1 MSNLASHAATP
12 VKQVMVGLMSGTSL
26 DGISAAVVRFTEPP
40 LAAQLIGFTQRAY
53 THAERA
59 ELEHAMSGRA
69 TLAELTTLD
78 FSLGERLAQAAITA
92 IAEAG
97 AAKADIGAICSHG
110 QTIWHEPRVAT
121 WQIGNAAV
129 IAERVG
135 VDVISDFR
143 VRDMA
148 AGGEG
153 APLVPIA
160 DAMLFSHATHWR
172 ALQNLGGMANFTV
185 VPPGGV
191 LESIRALDTG
201 PGMAIVDL
209 VARRARPDL
218 PYDVDGKLALAGSA
232 IESVIATR
240 LADPWFAI
248 EPPKT
253 TGRERFGAA
262 YAIELWNDCMAARA
276 DCTPEDVVATAVE
289 LTARS
294 IALAFEKFVAEPVN
308 EVVASGGGAR
318 NPAMMAALA
327 AALAPRTLRSFDHL
341 YFDGEAKEAVAF
353 ALMGWLHLQRR
364 PGNVPGAT
372 GARGPRVLGALTPK

>member
-1 MSNLASHAATP
+1 MTASP
-12 VKQVMVGLMSGTSL
+12 KSVMVGLMSGTSL
-26 DGISAAVVRFTEPP
+26 DGISAAVVRFSEPP

-53 THAERA
+53 TAAERG

-69 TLAELTTLD
+69 TLAQLTALD
-78 FSLGERLAQAAITA
+78 FSMGERLAQAAISA
-92 IAEAG
+92 VAEAG
-97 AAKADIGAICSHG
+97 VARADIGAICSHG

-129 IAERVG
+129 IAERTG
-135 VDVISDFR
+135 VDVINDFR

-160 DAMLFSHATHWR
+160 DALLFSHPTTWR

-191 LESIRALDTG
+191 MESVRALDTG

-209 VARRARPDL
+209 IARRARPEL
-218 PYDVDGKLALAGSA
+218 PFDVDGTMARAGMVVDSA
-232 IESVIATR
+232 VVSR
-240 LADPWFAI
+240 LADPWFA
-248 EPPKT
+248 EAPPKT

-262 YAIELWNDCMAARA
+262 YAEALWDDCMAARA
-276 DCTPEDVVATAVE
+276 GCTAADVVATAVA

-294 IALAFEKFVAEPVN
+294 IALAFERFVPEPVD
-308 EVVASGGGAR
+308 EVIPSGGGTR
-318 NPAMMAALA
+318 NPAMMDALA
-327 AALAPRTLRSFDHL
+327 QALAPRRLRSFDEL
-341 YFDGEAKEAVAF
+341 FFDGEAKEAVAF

-372 GARGPRVLGALTPK
+372 GARGPRVLGAFTPA

>member
-1 MSNLASHAATP
+1 MSAA
-12 VKQVMVGLMSGTSL
+12 VRSVMVGLMSGTSL

-40 LAAQLIGFTQRAY
+40 LKADLIGFTQRAY
-53 THAERA
+53 TPAERA
-59 ELEHAMSGRA
+59 ELEHAMGGHAS
-69 TLAELTTLD
+69 LAEITTLD
-78 FSLGERLAQAAITA
+78 FALGHRLADAAVQA

-97 AAKADIGAICSHG
+97 VSRGDIGAICSHG
-110 QTIWHEPRVAT
+110 QTLWHEPRVAT

-129 IAERVG
+129 IAERTG

-160 DAMLFSHATHWR
+160 DALLFAGADWR

-191 LESIRALDTG
+191 LESVRALDTG

-209 VARRARPDL
+209 LARRARPDL
-218 PYDVDGKLALAGSA
+218 PYDVDGAMARAGSVV
-232 IESVIATR
+232 ESVAASR
-240 LADPWFAI
+240 LADPWFAL

-262 YAIELWNDCMAARA
+262 YASALWTDCMAAKPG
-276 DCTPEDVVATAVE
+276 CTPNDVIATAIAI
-289 LTARS
+289 TAGS
-294 IALAFEKFVAEPVN
+294 IADAFNRFVAEPVN

-318 NPAMMAALA
+318 NPALMDALA
-327 AALAPRTLRSFDHL
+327 SALAPRRLRRFDDL
-341 YFDGEAKEAVAF
+341 FFDGEAKESVAF

-372 GARGPRVLGALTPK
+372 GARGPRILGALTPA

>member
-1 MSNLASHAATP
+1 MPPAGTP
-12 VKQVMVGLMSGTSL
+12 VKSIMIGLMSGTSL
-26 DGISAAVVRFTEPP
+26 DGISAAVVRFSEPP
-40 LAAQLIGFTQRAY
+40 LAAQLIGFTHRAY
-53 THAERA
+53 SPSERA
-59 ELEHAMSGRA
+59 ELEHAMSGAA
-69 TLAELTTLD
+69 TLAQLTALD
-78 FSLGERLAQAAITA
+78 FSLGRRLAQAAITA

-97 AAKADIGAICSHG
+97 VARAEIGAICSHG

-129 IAERVG
+129 IAEHVG

-160 DAMLFSHATHWR
+160 DAMLFSHPTNWR

-209 VARRARPDL
+209 VARHARPDL
-218 PYDVDGKLALAGSA
+218 PFDIDGHLALAGTA
-232 IESVIATR
+232 IDGVVRRR

-262 YAIELWNDCMAARA
+262 YADQLWADCMSARSG
-276 DCTPEDVVATAVE
+276 CTPEDVVATAVS

-294 IALAFEKFVAEPVN
+294 IAHAFDAFVAEPVN

-327 AALAPRTLRSFDHL
+327 TALAPRTVRNFDEL
-341 YFDGEAKEAVAF
+341 FFDGEAKEAVAF

-372 GARGPRVLGALTPK
+372 GARGPRVLGALTPA